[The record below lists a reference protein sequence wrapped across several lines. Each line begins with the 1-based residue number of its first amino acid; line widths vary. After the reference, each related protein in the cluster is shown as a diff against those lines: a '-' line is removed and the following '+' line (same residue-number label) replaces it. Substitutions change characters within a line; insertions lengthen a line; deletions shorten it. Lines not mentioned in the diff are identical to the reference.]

1 MKLSRHFLTGLMV
14 VLLLL
19 LVVAQNSFA
28 QTYID
33 VSPGFST
40 LNDAITNNTN
50 PNVIFRLQR
59 GANAIYLL
67 NGSLNINS
75 AVHIEAASGTGTR
88 PQLIPA
94 IGSGGVSD
102 IPLRVKADLYLKGI
116 YVTAKD
122 EGGAYLSQ
130 IIRVQADGCKL
141 RFEDCFLE
149 NTAQSVIRTD
159 NKNAKIFLLSST
171 FKNCVSDWANG
182 RGIDDRGV
190 NIDTL
195 YVENSSIYNIGFKF
209 LRDGGGY
216 IKYAYFNHNTF
227 TNIGIGMVDIGEC
240 PKLVFKN
247 NLIVNCGFIGQ
258 GKKSGIGS
266 LVNLKALT
274 STDFTGITQI
284 AEVHHNNFYT
294 DPNWTK
300 NFSDTVIVVP
310 NFSATLQTLVTA
322 SSTGNTNI
330 SDAIAFTSITSYA
343 SLITKYWADPLL
355 SSSTTATELR
365 ATTNFDLGYAKTLNS
380 YTFGTS
386 NQPLGALTWFDLTV
400 GVNSKEELPSQYEL
414 TQNYPN
420 PFNPSTIITYQIPEN
435 SNVTLKV
442 YDVLGKEV
450 TTLVNEFQSAGR
462 YSVRMNGV
470 IQNLTSG
477 VYFYTI
483 RANNFIQTKK
493 MMLVK

>member
-1 MKLSRHFLTGLMV
+1 MKLSRRFLTGSTA

-19 LVVAQNSFA
+19 LIVAQNSFA
-28 QTYID
+28 QTYVD
-33 VSPGFST
+33 VTPGFST

-59 GANAIYLL
+59 GTNAIYLL

-75 AVHIEAASGTGTR
+75 VVRIEAAAGTGAR

-102 IPLRVKADLYLKGI
+102 IPLRVKADLYLKGV

-130 IIRVQADGCKL
+130 ILRVQADGCKMK
-141 RFEDCFLE
+141 FEDCFFE
-149 NTAQSVIRTD
+149 NTAQSIIRTD
-159 NKNAKIFLLSST
+159 NKNAKIFLLGST
-171 FKNCVSDWANG
+171 FKNAASDWANG

-195 YVENSSIYNIGFKF
+195 FVENSTIYNIGFRF

-227 TNIGIGMVDIGEC
+227 ANIGIGLVDIGEC
-240 PKLVFKN
+240 PKFVFKN
-247 NLIVNCGFIGQ
+247 NLVSNCGFIGQ
-258 GKKSGIGS
+258 GKKSGTGF
-266 LVNLKALT
+266 LVYLKPLT
-274 STDFTGITQI
+274 STDFAGVTQT
-284 AEVHHNNFYT
+284 AEVHHNNFYA
-294 DPNWTK
+294 DPLWTK
-300 NFSDTVIVVP
+300 NFSDTVVFVP
-310 NFSATLQTLVTA
+310 NYNSTLQAFVDA
-322 SSTGNTNI
+322 AGTGNTI
-330 SDAIAFTSITSYA
+330 ITDAVSFTTATSYA
-343 SLITKYWADPLL
+343 DLITKYWADPLK

-365 ATTNFDLGYAKTLNS
+365 STTNFDFGYAKTLKS
-380 YTFGTS
+380 YTFGSS
-386 NQPLGALTWFDLTV
+386 NQPLGALTWFGLTV
-400 GVNSKEELPSQYEL
+400 GVNSREELPLQYEL
-414 TQNYPN
+414 AQNYPN
-420 PFNPSTIITYQIPEN
+420 PFNPSTIINYQIPEN

-450 TTLVNEFQSAGR
+450 MTLVNDFQSAGK
-462 YSVRMNGV
+462 YSVKMNSTA
-470 IQNLTSG
+470 QNLTSG
-477 VYFYTI
+477 IYFYTI
-483 RANNFIQTKK
+483 KTNNFIQTKK